1 MRAYDLIKKKR
12 DGAELSKEE
21 LSFLIT
27 EYLSG
32 KIPDYQMS
40 SFLMAV
46 YFRGMTDAETIAL
59 TELMLSSGNRLD
71 FSDISIPKVDKHS
84 TGGVGDK
91 TSIILAPLMAAM
103 NVKVPMIAGRGLGH
117 TGGTIDKLESIPGFR
132 TDISAQEFKK
142 NVRDI
147 GFSIISQTDEIAPA
161 DKKLYSLRDVTAT
174 VESIPLI
181 AASIMSKKLAEG
193 IGGLVL
199 DVKVGKG
206 AFMKNISD
214 ARTLARTMVNI
225 GNSMGVKTVAVITD
239 MNQPLGKTV
248 GNGLEIKECIS
259 ALRGK
264 MSDDLKEV
272 VLTLGSWMVY
282 AADCVTEEV
291 AISRLSEH
299 VLIKYKA
306 ELMDFIEKGD
316 AFKKF
321 VEFVDAQYGDP
332 EVAFKPSMIQSAAR
346 VKEIRIPDKGYIQVM
361 DAEKVGTASM
371 LLGAGRRQAEDR
383 IDHSAGIVLNKK
395 TGDYTTPDEPVA
407 MFHYNDETHIKEA
420 EEVFLSGIQAG
431 EIPPDKR
438 PVIIDV
444 VI

>member
-21 LSFLIT
+21 HQFLIT

-147 GFSIISQTDEIAPA
+147 GFP
-161 DKKLYSLRDVTAT
+161 
-174 VESIPLI
+174 
-181 AASIMSKKLAEG
+181 
-193 IGGLVL
+193 
-199 DVKVGKG
+199 
-206 AFMKNISD
+206 
-214 ARTLARTMVNI
+214 
-225 GNSMGVKTVAVITD
+225 
-239 MNQPLGKTV
+239 
-248 GNGLEIKECIS
+248 
-259 ALRGK
+259 
-264 MSDDLKEV
+264 
-272 VLTLGSWMVY
+272 
-282 AADCVTEEV
+282 
-291 AISRLSEH
+291 
-299 VLIKYKA
+299 
-306 ELMDFIEKGD
+306 
-316 AFKKF
+316 
-321 VEFVDAQYGDP
+321 
-332 EVAFKPSMIQSAAR
+332 
-346 VKEIRIPDKGYIQVM
+346 
-361 DAEKVGTASM
+361 
-371 LLGAGRRQAEDR
+371 
-383 IDHSAGIVLNKK
+383 
-395 TGDYTTPDEPVA
+395 
-407 MFHYNDETHIKEA
+407 
-420 EEVFLSGIQAG
+420 
-431 EIPPDKR
+431 
-438 PVIIDV
+438 
-444 VI
+444 

>member
-27 EYLSG
+27 EYLSN

-46 YFRGMTDAETIAL
+46 YFSGMTDAETIAL

-71 FSDISIPKVDKHS
+71 FSDISTPKVDKHS

-91 TSIILAPLMAAM
+91 TSIILAPLMAVM

-132 TDISAQEFKK
+132 TDISIEEFKG
-142 NVRDI
+142 NVKDI
-147 GFSIISQTDEIAPA
+147 GFSIISQSDEIAPA

-193 IGGLVL
+193 IEGLVL
-199 DVKVGKG
+199 DVKAGKG

-214 ARTLARTMVNI
+214 ARNLARTMVNI
-225 GNSMGVKTVAVITD
+225 GNSMGVKTIAVLTD

-259 ALRGK
+259 ALRGSFSFRD
-264 MSDDLKEV
+264 SD
-272 VLTLGSWMVY
+272 WRY
-282 AADCVTEEV
+282 
-291 AISRLSEH
+291 
-299 VLIKYKA
+299 
-306 ELMDFIEKGD
+306 
-316 AFKKF
+316 
-321 VEFVDAQYGDP
+321 
-332 EVAFKPSMIQSAAR
+332 PS
-346 VKEIRIPDKGYIQVM
+346 
-361 DAEKVGTASM
+361 
-371 LLGAGRRQAEDR
+371 
-383 IDHSAGIVLNKK
+383 
-395 TGDYTTPDEPVA
+395 
-407 MFHYNDETHIKEA
+407 
-420 EEVFLSGIQAG
+420 
-431 EIPPDKR
+431 
-438 PVIIDV
+438 
-444 VI
+444 